1 MNEINIQL
9 NSNQL
14 ALFKAARTE
23 YAKNMR
29 EIANVRQQT
38 KDDVECLFDGLGFVG
53 KEFKEQRKVVK
64 KALALYA
71 KQTAAEEKAVFDEVF
86 ELASI

>member
-9 NSNQL
+9 NANQL

-23 YAKNMR
+23 YAKKMC
-29 EIANVRQQT
+29 EIAKLQQQNNG
-38 KDDVECLFDGLGFVG
+38 DVKALVAGLGLVG

>member
-1 MNEINIQL
+1 MNEISIQL
-9 NSNQL
+9 NANQL

-23 YAKNMR
+23 YAKNIR
-29 EIANVRQQT
+29 EIAKLQQQNNG
-38 KDDVECLFDGLGFVG
+38 DVKALYDGLGFVG